1 MTAATRKALETVR
14 DLLHEAGW
22 DAPRRAP
29 EVTERAIAP
38 MREAFGALLRA
49 DDLALISRT
58 LSAGQPI
65 EDAGRFADALRRLCA
80 FAEVAE
86 AQGFAPSDSA

>member
-22 DAPRRAP
+22 DAPRPPA

-38 MREAFGALLRA
+38 MRAAFGTLLRDDDWALLR
-49 DDLALISRT
+49 RT
-58 LSAGQPI
+58 LSAGEPI
-65 EDAGRFADALRRLCA
+65 EDAGRFTDALRRLCA

-86 AQGFAPSDSA
+86 AQGFSPADSA